1 MAPLAEPDDAEEPA
15 AAEEAPP
22 ATPRGEKGDEEE
34 EEAEAE
40 EPSSPAGDE
49 PDSPGAKTEELQ
61 PLGPDPLES
70 EANRKTY
77 IETIDLHWAN
87 CSGVA
92 DGQTISLRERSSLPR
107 RQCTQL
113 VPRKRRRR
121 ARRSV
126 APRTRAVR
134 QSPPLCLP
142 PTHARAEAAGR
153 PR

>member
-22 ATPRGEKGDEEE
+22 ATPRGEKGVEEEE

-77 IETIDLHWAN
+77 IETIDLHWA
-87 CSGVA
+87 VQVLQM
-92 DGQTISLRERSSLPR
+92 DRP
-107 RQCTQL
+107 
-113 VPRKRRRR
+113 
-121 ARRSV
+121 SV
-126 APRTRAVR
+126 
-134 QSPPLCLP
+134 
-142 PTHARAEAAGR
+142 
-153 PR
+153 

>member
-1 MAPLAEPDDAEEPA
+1 MQIQLLPQRVSGWAAQRTPVQKLRPGRGGMAPRAEPDDAEEPA

-22 ATPRGEKGDEEE
+22 ATPRGEKGVEEEE

-77 IETIDLHWAN
+77 INFW
-87 CSGVA
+87 
-92 DGQTISLRERSSLPR
+92 R
-107 RQCTQL
+107 
-113 VPRKRRRR
+113 
-121 ARRSV
+121 
-126 APRTRAVR
+126 
-134 QSPPLCLP
+134 
-142 PTHARAEAAGR
+142 
-153 PR
+153 

>member
-77 IETIDLHWAN
+77 TETIDLHCAN
-87 CSGVA
+87 AVPLQMDRPSG
-92 DGQTISLRERSSLPR
+92 
-107 RQCTQL
+107 
-113 VPRKRRRR
+113 
-121 ARRSV
+121 
-126 APRTRAVR
+126 
-134 QSPPLCLP
+134 
-142 PTHARAEAAGR
+142 
-153 PR
+153 

>member
-22 ATPRGEKGDEEE
+22 ATPRGEKGVEEEE

-77 IETIDLHWAN
+77 IETIDLHCAN
-87 CSGVA
+87 VGSGVA
-92 DGQTISLRERSSLPR
+92 DGQSS
-107 RQCTQL
+107 
-113 VPRKRRRR
+113 V
-121 ARRSV
+121 
-126 APRTRAVR
+126 
-134 QSPPLCLP
+134 
-142 PTHARAEAAGR
+142 
-153 PR
+153 